1 MRPRSTWLPSLLTA
15 LALGPAGCDGRA
27 VADDGAVPSP
37 PASDNGGLNEPTA
50 DDGGPDGPVAP
61 VGPDADAS
69 HNGPDA
75 DTPHIVPD
83 ADASNDGPAPSG
95 WSCTT
100 KPDGR
105 YFCQKLGDPGLPTGG
120 SNWLCHKVVKNGVP
134 TWVCY
139 GESTSMPGGAGWS
152 CTQVG
157 ATTYRCE
164 KPDSADDK
172 PPGFDTWVCVKGTPY
187 GGTLCEKVA
196 VAAMPQLTAPCTP
209 GQRFWCDDPVY
220 SGWGQVLCDASGSWK
235 TKVVN
240 GKKMFDCQFT
250 TAKVPLTRCACHHFF
265 FNPMCC
271 ERTDC
276 ILPDGTAGQTCPK
289 SAGKLCDY
297 CNPLAQDCVEP
308 GGLCIVTNSS
318 ETFCGKD
325 CATQPCPTGYTCMT
339 VKTKTGTTQQ
349 CVPADMSCYY

>member
-1 MRPRSTWLPSLLTA
+1 MRLCLLMV

-27 VADDGAVPSP
+27 VADDGAVSHPPVSDSVVP
-37 PASDNGGLNEPTA
+37 NEPASDDGGL
-50 DDGGPDGPVAP
+50 DGPIVDSEPDEGLLSP
-61 VGPDADAS
+61 VP
-69 HNGPDA
+69 
-75 DTPHIVPD
+75 VPC
-83 ADASNDGPAPSG
+83 G
-95 WSCTT
+95 WLCTT

-105 YFCQKLGDPGLPTGG
+105 TFCKKLCDPGFPNSLGS
-120 SNWLCHKVVKNGVP
+120 SNWLCHKVTKDGQP

-139 GESTSMPGGAGWS
+139 GESTSMPSVWGWS

-164 KPDSADDK
+164 KPDNADDK
-172 PPGFDTWVCVKGTPY
+172 PPGPGTWVCVKGTPY

-196 VAAMPQLTAPCTP
+196 VTTMPTVTAPCTP

-235 TKVVN
+235 TKVAN
-240 GKKMFDCQFT
+240 GKTMFDCQFT
-250 TAKVPLTRCACHHFF
+250 TAAVPLTRCACYHFF

-276 ILPDGTAGQTCPK
+276 ILPDGTNGQTCPK
-289 SAGKLCDY
+289 GAGKLCDY

-308 GGLCIVTNSS
+308 DGLCIVTNSS
-318 ETFCGKD
+318 ETFCGKG
-325 CATQPCPTGYTCMT
+325 CAAQPCPAGYTCMT
-339 VKTKTGTTQQ
+339 VKTKTGTSQQ
-349 CVPADMSCYY
+349 CVPADMSCYF